1 MRLRPP
7 RFLARISLR
16 LMLFNILVVFLPI
29 AGVLLLGSYEKT
41 LEQMQIGSMERQAW
55 LVMSALQNGLD
66 VTALLQRVRP
76 SDGRIRIVAPDGRV
90 TADSGPIADTTPGE
104 TPAQRNWLYRLGAS
118 LFAKPLRR
126 LHPVTPLASSDD
138 YERSPILRG
147 PEVRNALVGISSS
160 EKRMSSA
167 PDHTVTLYVG
177 MPVYKNHEVTSV
189 VVVSQTTDDIR
200 AAIHQSRLAIFRVS
214 LISLIVAMVLTMLV
228 STTIVQPIRQLR
240 KDAHEILDASGRL
253 RGRFKGSKKRDEIGD
268 LARSLGRLSRRLEE
282 RQKDTESFASDI
294 SHEFKNPLAS
304 IRAAVEM
311 LGETSAADDRARF
324 VRIAETEIARM
335 ERLLWQVRDL
345 TRLDRT
351 IASEE
356 KSEVDVGALLRDVVA
371 AFSMRERGR
380 VTFDV
385 DVDAAEPLIVSA
397 SRDRL
402 VQLFSNLVENADSFA
417 PAGSTVTITGR
428 KNEGRVVVGVADS
441 GFGIPPENLPRI
453 FDRFFTWRPEET
465 SGRHAGLGLAIAR
478 AIVTA
483 YGGTVTAANRPD
495 GGALFEVRLPA

>member
-1 MRLRPP
+1 MRVKPP

-29 AGVLLLGSYEKT
+29 AGVLFLGSYEKT
-41 LEQMQIGSMERQAW
+41 MEQMQIESMERQAW
-55 LVMSALQNGLD
+55 LVLSATQDGRD
-66 VTALLQRVRP
+66 VAPILHQLRP

-90 TADSGPIADTTPGE
+90 LADSGPLTDTMPGE
-104 TPAQRNWLYRLGAS
+104 TPAQRNWLYRLGA
-118 LFAKPLRR
+118 AIVPNGLRR
-126 LHPVTPLASSDD
+126 RIRPTPPLASSDD

-147 PEVRNALVGISSS
+147 PEVQNALVGTISS
-160 EKRMSSA
+160 EKRMASD
-167 PDHTVTLYVG
+167 PDHTVTLYLG

-189 VVVSQTTDDIR
+189 IVVSQTTDEIR
-200 AAIHQSRLAIFRVS
+200 AAIHKGRLAIFRVF
-214 LISLIVAMVLTMLV
+214 LISFVVAMVLTMLV

-268 LARSLGRLSRRLEE
+268 LARSLERLSRRLEE
-282 RQKDTESFASDI
+282 RQKETESFASDI

-311 LGETSAADDRARF
+311 LGETSSADDRTRF
-324 VRIAETEIARM
+324 VRIAESEIARM
-335 ERLLWQVRDL
+335 ERLLSQVRDL

-351 IASEE
+351 IAVEE
-356 KSEVDVGALLRDVVA
+356 KTEVDVAALLREVVA
-371 AFSMRERGR
+371 AFAMRERGR
-380 VTFDV
+380 VTFEV
-385 DVDAAEPLIVSA
+385 DVAEPLTVNA

-402 VQLFSNLVENADSFA
+402 VQLFSNLIENADSFA
-417 PAGSTVTITGR
+417 PHDTSIDITGR
-428 KNEGRVVVGVADS
+428 KIENRVVVSVADR
-441 GFGIPPENLPRI
+441 GFGIPPENMSRI

-465 SGRHAGLGLAIAR
+465 SGRHAGLGLAIVR
-478 AIVTA
+478 AIVGA

-495 GGALFEVRLPA
+495 GGAVFEVRLPA

>member
-1 MRLRPP
+1 MMRIIPP

-16 LMLFNILVVFLPI
+16 LMLFNILVVFLPV
-29 AGVLLLGSYEKT
+29 AGVLFLGSYEKT
-41 LEQMQIGSMERQAW
+41 LEQMQVEAMERQAW
-55 LVMSALQNGLD
+55 LVMSAVQDGRD
-66 VTALLQRVRP
+66 ITPMLQRLRP
-76 SDGRIRIVAPDGRV
+76 SDGRIRIVVPDGHV
-90 TADSGPIADTTPGE
+90 IADSGPITDTTPGE
-104 TPAQRNWLYRLGAS
+104 TPAQRNWLYRLGAAI
-118 LFAKPLRR
+118 FAKPLQR
-126 LHPVTPLASSDD
+126 LRPATPLASSDD

-147 PEVRNALVGISSS
+147 PEVQTALVGVSSS

-167 PDHTVTLYVG
+167 ADHTVTLYLG

-189 VVVSQTTDDIR
+189 IVVAQTTDEIR
-200 AAIHQSRLAIFRVS
+200 AAIHKGRLALFRVF
-214 LISLIVAMVLTMLV
+214 LISLVVAMVLTMLV

-268 LARSLGRLSRRLEE
+268 LARSLERLSRRLEE

-311 LGETSAADDRARF
+311 LGETSAVDDRARF
-324 VRIAETEIARM
+324 VRIAESEIARM
-335 ERLLWQVRDL
+335 ERLLSQVRDL

-356 KSEVDVGALLRDVVA
+356 KSEVDVGALLREVVA
-371 AFSMRERGR
+371 AFAMRERDR
-380 VTFDV
+380 VAFEV
-385 DVDAAEPLIVSA
+385 DVAEPLIVSA

-402 VQLFSNLVENADSFA
+402 VQLFSNLIENADSFA
-417 PAGSTVTITGR
+417 PQGSTVTITGR
-428 KNEGRVVVGVADS
+428 RTDNRVIVSVADR
-441 GFGIPPENLPRI
+441 GFGIPPENMSRI

-465 SGRHAGLGLAIAR
+465 SGRHAGLGLAIVR

-495 GGALFEVRLPA
+495 GGAVFEVRIPT